1 MEGAQLLMRY
11 DEAMHPLVASLQQLS
26 SDELL
31 GLLKRLNLSYEQL
44 SDVIQG
50 VSPEKNSLVDAI
62 LDGRSSET
70 GSSTVHAAELEPEA
84 APPEVAPTAAAPEA
98 TAAAAPEATP
108 EVTPNPPAE
117 ADPATAPEVTGA
129 ADAASAAPETSLV
142 ATPLKAIAALLSRF
156 SCRAIVAI
164 LLYVSTAELGLKDY
178 TKYST
183 KNLSML
189 DEFAPPPPPP
199 SVGITTL
206 VAAIVASYVAGAVSD
221 SAATTVVASFV
232 GGAVS
237 VLAFQRFLGRGPLSS
252 RRAKT
257 Q

>member
-1 MEGAQLLMRY
+1 MLSTWRKFKLPNFTRGRFTMRR
-11 DEAMHPLVASLQQLS
+11 PLNPTTLRPTCFVNNS
-26 SDELL
+26 SMPTAPP
-31 GLLKRLNLSYEQL
+31 
-44 SDVIQG
+44 I
-50 VSPEKNSLVDAI
+50 VDKWEVLTRA
-62 LDGRSSET
+62 LALRQ
-70 GSSTVHAAELEPEA
+70 PEA
-84 APPEVAPTAAAPEA
+84 ALPEAAPEA

-108 EVTPNPPAE
+108 EVTPDPPAE

-178 TKYST
+178 TKYSP

-206 VAAIVASYVAGAVSD
+206 VAAIVASYVAGAVSG
-221 SAATTVVASFV
+221 SAATIVASFV

-237 VLAFQRFLGRGPLSS
+237 VLAVQQFLGRGPLSS
-252 RRAKT
+252 RRAKM

>member
-1 MEGAQLLMRY
+1 M
-11 DEAMHPLVASLQQLS
+11 
-26 SDELL
+26 
-31 GLLKRLNLSYEQL
+31 
-44 SDVIQG
+44 
-50 VSPEKNSLVDAI
+50 
-62 LDGRSSET
+62 
-70 GSSTVHAAELEPEA
+70 
-84 APPEVAPTAAAPEA
+84 
-98 TAAAAPEATP
+98 
-108 EVTPNPPAE
+108 
-117 ADPATAPEVTGA
+117 
-129 ADAASAAPETSLV
+129 

-206 VAAIVASYVAGAVSD
+206 VAAIVVSYVAGAISD
-221 SAATTVVASFV
+221 SAATTIVASFV